1 MKKPEGWA
9 SENAVTRL
17 MQVLK
22 LEPAWVAART
32 TDVLVEFVAVWGET
46 HQPKFEQL
54 KKRLPAA
61 LEQDAAFLKLV
72 FQAAGVNAWRFDAIA
87 ALQHMRADALPGQ
100 LSVAGLL
107 SNDRLAKLAAE
118 MGGFPSW
125 GDRDKDLAGKAQ

>member
-9 SENAVTRL
+9 SENAATRL

-22 LEPAWVAART
+22 PEPAWVAART

-61 LEQDAAFLKLV
+61 LEQDAAFQKLV
-72 FQAAGVNAWRFDAIA
+72 FQAASVNAWRFDAIA
-87 ALQHMRADALPGQ
+87 ALQHIIKNSQ
-100 LSVAGLL
+100 SF
-107 SNDRLAKLAAE
+107 N
-118 MGGFPSW
+118 
-125 GDRDKDLAGKAQ
+125 